1 MSPIAFS
8 GRLCAGAAVA
18 GVLVLYPLYMT
29 SESNVQLTAFAA
41 GLLVWACLLTSASY
55 AFIFPSLTEPG
66 GAFMNRLLAVT
77 MLRLLVSIGLVFAL
91 WFLMPAHV
99 IVLVI
104 LYFFFYASGLTF
116 EIVVLLR
123 NLRKI
128 SK

>member
-1 MSPIAFS
+1 MSPVAFS
-8 GRLCAGAAVA
+8 GRLFAGALLV
-18 GVLVLYPLYMT
+18 GILVLYPLYILNG
-29 SESNVQLTAFAA
+29 SDVHLTLYAG
-41 GLLVWACLLTSASY
+41 GLLLWACLLTSASY

-77 MLRLLVSIGLVFAL
+77 MLRLLLSIGLVLGL
-91 WFLMPAHV
+91 WFLVPTQV
-99 IVLVI
+99 IMLVV

>member
-18 GVLVLYPLYMT
+18 GVLVLYPLYAFT
-29 SESNVQLTAFAA
+29 ESNLQLTGFAA
-41 GLLVWACLLTSASY
+41 VLLMWACLLTSASY

-77 MLRLLVSIGLVFAL
+77 MLRLLVSIGLVLAL
-91 WFLMPAHV
+91 WFLIPAHV